1 MSRQG
6 GIKGTRVMVTVI
18 LDNLAAGLNAEEI
31 VDSYP
36 TVSRGA
42 VQAALLYA
50 AELAKEQI
58 VPLGR

>member
-1 MSRQG
+1 
-6 GIKGTRVMVTVI
+6 MVTVI
-18 LDNLAAGLNAEEI
+18 LDNLAAGLHAEEI
-31 VDSYP
+31 VESYP
-36 TVSRGA
+36 TVPREA